1 VVPPTTGTS
10 GVVEGIQRRRNT
22 ELRTESA
29 DVIVRLDYEE
39 LSSLRDGAE
48 LALEPAPLGGA
59 VAATTAEQ
67 EQLEAIRSADGEIS
81 LTTLAQ
87 QRRLERALERILEAA
102 RERMDVLV
110 VAQYVGSDDSVNAYF
125 DYARVLTVL
134 ERVRVAGRR
143 MSAIIELVTGQ
154 PPTPASSVDVS
165 FPD

>member
-1 VVPPTTGTS
+1 M
-10 GVVEGIQRRRNT
+10 
-22 ELRTESA
+22 
-29 DVIVRLDYEE
+29 IVRLDYEE

-67 EQLEAIRSADGEIS
+67 EQLEAIRSSDGEIS

-87 QRRLERALERILEAA
+87 QRRLERALETILEAA

-143 MSAIIELVTGQ
+143 MSAIIELVTGH